1 MKSIYILLVGILS
14 ALQGMATP
22 PTIPTSNL
30 SFPSINGASLNIAW
44 SPGNGTRRII
54 IARAGAAV
62 TAVPQNGIDYNHDNI
77 FGSGDAIL
85 PGQFVIYDNAFTSFF
100 LTGLT
105 PGTEYFFAFY
115 EYNGTG
121 SSTEYLTGSVLTG
134 SCKTSAAPTTQAN
147 NMLFSNIT
155 GNSVNVSFTTG
166 NGARRIIL
174 VKEGS
179 AVNADP
185 VDLQSYG
192 GNNTFGTGT
201 QIGSGNYVL
210 YSSSGNSTSFTNLSP
225 GRTYHVAIY
234 EYNGLSEPVYLKPPY
249 RTSFTTRNVPT
260 IPSSNITMTIIDGKE
275 LSFNWTNGNGL
286 KRIIIMKKN
295 TAVTALPVDGAA
307 YTADPV
313 FGSGTA
319 IAPGEYVVYDGNFN
333 STKVSGLDPA
343 TVYHF
348 RIYEY
353 DGNGSNNIY
362 LTSLFAET
370 NTSTAVKP
378 TIPTSNIHAINVL
391 ANAVT
396 LQWTNGNGKGRFI
409 IGRKNSA
416 VNVTPQDLSAYAAN
430 SAFGDGQ
437 QLGTGNF
444 VLGYSLS
451 TGLIVSNLEAN
462 TNYHFTVFEYNGLN
476 QPMYIG
482 SGTSFNVTT
491 AGTVPVVLSAW
502 SGKPEG
508 NKISLNWTTQTEIN
522 ASHFTILKSTDAVNF
537 QVTQNIQATGNS
549 QVPIQYNATD
559 WQFNSGK
566 VYYKLAMVDRDG
578 QTTYSSVIHFT
589 IGQTGNIIRSIHHPS
604 GSDLKIELFPS
615 NEIAVWKI
623 FNAAGQVLKQG
634 NCNGQPLSVSTEKL
648 STGHYWISVFR
659 KGQVETKSFIRL

>member
-1 MKSIYILLVGILS
+1 MKSIYILFLGMFT
-14 ALQGMATP
+14 ALQVIATP

-54 IARAGAAV
+54 IARAGDAV

-77 FGSGDAIL
+77 FGAGDAIL

-121 SSTEYLTGSVLTG
+121 TSTEYLINPVLTG
-134 SCKTSAAPTTQAN
+134 SCKTSAAPTIQAS

-166 NGARRIIL
+166 NGSRRIIL
-174 VKEGS
+174 VKEGT

-192 GNNTFGTGT
+192 GNNIFGTGT

-210 YSSSGNSTSFTNLSP
+210 YSSSGNSTGFTNLSP
-225 GRTYHVAIY
+225 GRTYHVAVY

-286 KRIIIMKKN
+286 KRMIIMKKN
-295 TAVTALPVDGAA
+295 TAVTALPVDGIA

-313 FGSGTA
+313 FGNGTA

-370 NTSTAVKP
+370 NASTAVKP
-378 TIPTSNIHAINVL
+378 TVPTSNIHTTNVL
-391 ANAVT
+391 ANAVH
-396 LQWTNGNGKGRFI
+396 LQWTNGNGKGRFV
-409 IGRKNSA
+409 IGRKNSP
-416 VNVTPQDLSAYAAN
+416 VNASPQDLTAYAAN
-430 SAFGDGQ
+430 SSFGDGQ
-437 QLGTGNF
+437 QIGTGNF

-482 SGTSFNVTT
+482 SGSSFNVTT

-502 SGKPEG
+502 SGKQEG
-508 NKISLNWTTQTEIN
+508 SKVVLNWTTQSEIN
-522 ASHFTILKSTDAVNF
+522 ASHFEILKSVDGTNF
-537 QVTQNIQATGNS
+537 QSIQTIQATGNS
-549 QVPIQYNATD
+549 QSMVQYYATD
-559 WQFNSGK
+559 LDINSGK
-566 VYYKLAMVDRDG
+566 IYYKLAMVDKDG
-578 QTTYSSVIHFT
+578 QTSHSAVLHFT
-589 IGQTGNIIRSIHHPS
+589 IRQTANIIRNIINMG
-604 GSDLKIELFPS
+604 GSDLKFEFFPS
-615 NEIAVWKI
+615 NEITGWKI
-623 FNAAGQVLKQG
+623 INAAGQILKQG
-634 NCNGQPLSVSTEKL
+634 NSNGQTLSISANQL
-648 STGHYWISVFR
+648 SKGIYWIRVIR
-659 KGQVETKSFIRL
+659 KGQAETRSFIRL

>member
-1 MKSIYILLVGILS
+1 MKSIYILFLGMFT
-14 ALQGMATP
+14 ALQVIATP

-44 SPGNGTRRII
+44 SPGNGIRRII

-77 FGSGDAIL
+77 FGAGDAIL

-121 SSTEYLTGSVLTG
+121 TSTEYLINPVLTG
-134 SCKTSAAPTTQAN
+134 SCKTSAAPTIQAS

-166 NGARRIIL
+166 NGSRRIIL

-192 GNNTFGTGT
+192 GNNIFGTGT

-210 YSSSGNSTSFTNLSP
+210 YSSSGNSTGFTNLSP
-225 GRTYHVAIY
+225 GRTYHVAVY

-260 IPSSNITMTIIDGKE
+260 IPSGNITMTIIDGKE

-286 KRIIIMKKN
+286 KRMIIMKKN
-295 TAVTALPVDGAA
+295 TAVTALPVDGIA

-313 FGSGTA
+313 FGNGTA

-370 NTSTAVKP
+370 NASTAVKP
-378 TIPTSNIHAINVL
+378 TVPTSNIHTTNVL
-391 ANAVT
+391 ANAVH
-396 LQWTNGNGKGRFI
+396 LQWTNGNGKGRFV
-409 IGRKNSA
+409 IGRKNSP
-416 VNVTPQDLSAYAAN
+416 VNASPQDLTAYAAN
-430 SAFGDGQ
+430 SSFGDGQ
-437 QLGTGNF
+437 QIGTGNF

-482 SGTSFNVTT
+482 SGSSFNVTT

-502 SGKPEG
+502 SGKQEG
-508 NKISLNWTTQTEIN
+508 SKVVLNWTTQSETN
-522 ASHFTILKSTDAVNF
+522 ASHFEILKSVNGINF
-537 QVTQNIQATGNS
+537 QSIQTIQATGNS
-549 QVPIQYNATD
+549 QNMVQYNATD
-559 WQFNSGK
+559 PDINSGK
-566 VYYKLAMVDRDG
+566 VYYKLAMVDKDG
-578 QTTYSSVIHFT
+578 QTSHSAVLHFT
-589 IGQTGNIIRSIHHPS
+589 ISQTGNIIRNIINMA
-604 GSDLKIELFPS
+604 GSDLKFEFFPS
-615 NEIAVWKI
+615 NEITGWKI
-623 FNAAGQVLKQG
+623 INAAGQILKQG
-634 NCNGQPLSVSTEKL
+634 NSNVQTLLISANQFSKGI
-648 STGHYWISVFR
+648 YWIRVIR
-659 KGQVETKSFIRL
+659 KGQVETRSFIRL